1 MNNDYQNPQNDMELD
16 AMRQQMNTLKKKLDQ
31 QQIVNDHIIRQSMR
45 KTANSIKT
53 RYNVIMALTLLMI
66 PYTYVVFIVSMNFSL
81 AFWIG
86 TAVLMLV
93 CCGATYYN
101 SLNVNIPN
109 AMGKNLIEVSHRM
122 ARAKKFDANWL
133 FFGIPAVIAWLAW
146 LTWESYQQDAE
157 SAHYMFYGTVCGAII
172 GSILGFSLHHKTQ
185 GQYQE
190 IIDAIEEITAEEDA

>member
-1 MNNDYQNPQNDMELD
+1 MNNDYQNPQNDMEMD

-53 RYNVIMALTLLMI
+53 RYYAIMALALLMI
-66 PYTYVVFIVSMNFSL
+66 PYTYVVLVARLGISL

-86 TAVLMLV
+86 TAVFMLV

-109 AMGKNLIEVSHRM
+109 AMGRNLIEVSSRM

-133 FFGIPAVIAWLAW
+133 FFGIPAVIVWFGW
-146 LTWESYQQDAE
+146 LTWEFYQLDAE
-157 SAHYMFYGTVCGAII
+157 TARYMFYGIICGGVV
-172 GSILGFSLHHKTQ
+172 GSILGFRMHNKTQ
-185 GQYQE
+185 EQYQE
-190 IIDAIEEITAEEDA
+190 IIDAIEDITANN

>member
-1 MNNDYQNPQNDMELD
+1 MNNDYQNPQNDMEMD

-31 QQIVNDHIIRQSMR
+31 QQIVDDQIIRQSMK

-53 RYNVIMALTLLMI
+53 RYYAIMALSLLMI
-66 PYTYVVFIVSMNFSL
+66 PYTYVIFIERLGISL

-86 TAVLMLV
+86 TAVFMLV

-109 AMGKNLIEVSHRM
+109 AMGRNLIEVSNRM

-133 FFGIPAVIAWLAW
+133 FFGIPAVILWLGW
-146 LTWESYQQDAE
+146 LTWEFYQLNAE
-157 SAHYMFYGTVCGAII
+157 AARYMIYGIICGGVLGA
-172 GSILGFSLHHKTQ
+172 ILGFKMHSKTQ
-185 GQYQE
+185 RQYQD
-190 IIDAIEEITAEEDA
+190 IIDQIEEITSES

>member
-31 QQIVNDHIIRQSMR
+31 QQIVNDHIIRHSMR

-86 TAVLMLV
+86 TAV
-93 CCGATYYN
+93 
-101 SLNVNIPN
+101 
-109 AMGKNLIEVSHRM
+109 
-122 ARAKKFDANWL
+122 F
-133 FFGIPAVIAWLAW
+133 
-146 LTWESYQQDAE
+146 
-157 SAHYMFYGTVCGAII
+157 
-172 GSILGFSLHHKTQ
+172 
-185 GQYQE
+185 
-190 IIDAIEEITAEEDA
+190 

>member
-86 TAVLMLV
+86 TAV
-93 CCGATYYN
+93 
-101 SLNVNIPN
+101 
-109 AMGKNLIEVSHRM
+109 
-122 ARAKKFDANWL
+122 F
-133 FFGIPAVIAWLAW
+133 
-146 LTWESYQQDAE
+146 
-157 SAHYMFYGTVCGAII
+157 
-172 GSILGFSLHHKTQ
+172 
-185 GQYQE
+185 
-190 IIDAIEEITAEEDA
+190 

>member
-1 MNNDYQNPQNDMELD
+1 MNENFELED
-16 AMRQQMNTLKKKLDQ
+16 MRQQMNTLKKKLDQ
-31 QQIVNDHIIRQSMR
+31 QQIVNDHIIRQSMK

-53 RYNVIMALTLLMI
+53 RYYAIMALSLLMI
-66 PYTYVVFIVSMNFSL
+66 PYTYVILIERLGISF
-81 AFWIG
+81 AFWIA
-86 TAVLMLV
+86 TAVFMLV

-109 AMGKNLIEVSHRM
+109 AMGRNLIEVSNRM
-122 ARAKKFDANWL
+122 ARAKKLDANWL

-157 SAHYMFYGTVCGAII
+157 SAHYMFYGTVCGAIV

-190 IIDAIEEITAEEDA
+190 IIDAIEDITAEE

>member
-1 MNNDYQNPQNDMELD
+1 MNNDYQNPQNDMELE
-16 AMRQQMNTLKKKLDQ
+16 AMRQQLNTLKKKLDK
-31 QQIVNDHIIRQSMR
+31 QQIVDDHIIRQSMR

-109 AMGKNLIEVSHRM
+109 AMGRNLIEVSNRM

-133 FFGIPAVIAWLAW
+133 FFGIPAVIVWLAW
-146 LTWESYQQDAE
+146 LVWELYQLDADTARY
-157 SAHYMFYGTVCGAII
+157 SLYGVVCGAIL
-172 GSILGFSLHHKTQ
+172 GSIVGIKIHTRTLK
-185 GQYQE
+185 QYQD
-190 IIDAIEEITAEEDA
+190 IIDQIEDLTKE

>member
-1 MNNDYQNPQNDMELD
+1 MNNDYQNPQRDMELE

-45 KTANSIKT
+45 KTAKSIKT
-53 RYNVIMALTLLMI
+53 RYYAIMALSLLMI
-66 PYTYVVFIVSMNFSL
+66 PYTYLIFVERLGISL
-81 AFWIG
+81 AFWIA
-86 TAVLMLV
+86 TAVFMLI

-109 AMGKNLIEVSHRM
+109 VMGRNLIEVSSRM

-133 FFGIPAVIAWLAW
+133 FFGIPAVIVWLGW
-146 LTWESYQQDAE
+146 LTWELYQLDAE
-157 SAHYMFYGTVCGAII
+157 MTRYMVYGIVCGAVF
-172 GSILGFSLHHKTQ
+172 GSIAGFRMHKKTQ
-185 GQYQE
+185 SQYQE